1 MKKVN
6 GEKYAIGL
14 MSGTSVDGIDAVL
27 ISITSSGLSTKYKQL
42 GFITLPYN
50 KNEQKELLELA
61 SGTVGGS
68 KRLLEMD
75 VYLGEKFRDAAV
87 LLCKQCSISKN
98 EIDFIGSSG
107 HTFYHLPNKTKYL
120 EKEVSGTMQLGEP
133 SFLNEKFNCP
143 VVSDFRVRDMAAGG
157 QGAPL
162 VPYTEFIL
170 FRSSTKNIALQNIGG
185 IGNITILPKN
195 CTSNE
200 VKAFDTGPGNMIIDN
215 LVNIFTKGKLSYDK
229 DAQIAK
235 KGKLNESLLNYLLDD
250 DYLSKDIPKSTGR
263 EKYSKEYVKNIIE
276 FSSQK
281 NISVEDIIYT
291 VTYFTAKTIEI
302 GIKNFAKVDLD
313 TLIIGGGGSHNSVI
327 LDSLKTL
334 LPTIEV
340 LTFEDIGLNSDS
352 KEAVAFAVLA
362 NETLNGISNNLL
374 SVTGAKHPV
383 IMGKIS
389 Y

>member
-1 MKKVN
+1 MKKFA

-27 ISITSSGLSTKYKQL
+27 ISITSSGISTKYKQL

-50 KNEQKELLELA
+50 KREQQELLTLA

-75 VYLGEKFRDAAV
+75 IFLGKKFCEAAIT
-87 LLCKQCSISKN
+87 LCKQCSISKD

-120 EKEVSGTMQLGEP
+120 ETEVQGTMQLGEP
-133 SFLNEKFNCP
+133 SFLNEEFNCP

-162 VPYTEFIL
+162 VPYTEYIL

-185 IGNITILPKN
+185 IGNITIIPKN

-200 VKAFDTGPGNMIIDN
+200 VKAFDTGPGNMVIDN
-215 LVNIFTKGKLSYDK
+215 LIYIFSKGKLSYDK

-235 KGKLNESLLNYLLDD
+235 KGILNESLLNYLLDD

-263 EKYSKEYVKNIIE
+263 EKYNKKYVNNII
-276 FSSQK
+276 
-281 NISVEDIIYT
+281 N
-291 VTYFTAKTIEI
+291 
-302 GIKNFAKVDLD
+302 
-313 TLIIGGGGSHNSVI
+313 
-327 LDSLKTL
+327 LKTKRN
-334 LPTIEV
+334 I
-340 LTFEDIGLNSDS
+340 
-352 KEAVAFAVLA
+352 
-362 NETLNGISNNLL
+362 
-374 SVTGAKHPV
+374 
-383 IMGKIS
+383 
-389 Y
+389 